1 MTPEQAR
8 TVYELAAAWSLAS
21 FHRGNDQGRTPSV
34 AVNDR
39 EAAETFRTYLEAITE
54 GKP

>member
-8 TVYELAAAWSLAS
+8 TLYDLAAAWSLAS

-39 EAAETFRTYLEAITE
+39 EAAYGFRAYLEAITE